1 MAGTYVR
8 DKDGGVA
15 CMLLAELAACVKA
28 EGKSLHEKLESL
40 WWQHGYHAERTIN
53 VFMEG
58 SEGMSRMNALMAAF
72 RKQPPRQLGGI
83 DIAQVR
89 DYQSLTITKPDG
101 TRKPLDCSA
110 ANMVILDLAQDGNYI
125 AVRPSGTEPKVKFYM
140 FTFVPA
146 EQLADLETTAQRME
160 QRMDKIAADVQA
172 FADAC

>member
-1 MAGTYVR
+1 
-8 DKDGGVA
+8 
-15 CMLLAELAACVKA
+15 MLMAELAACVKA

-72 RKQPPRQLGGI
+72 RQRPPQQLGGLA
-83 DIAQVR
+83 IAQIR
-89 DYQSLTITKPDG
+89 DYQSLTISQPDG
-101 TRKPLDCSA
+101 TTEPLDCSV

-140 FTFVPA
+140 FAFVPA
-146 EQLADLETTAQRME
+146 EQLADLERTAQQME
-160 QRMDKIAADVQA
+160 AQMDMIAADVQS